1 MNSLAS
7 ESAGERPTS
16 FLDVLRNTSVIIPCL
31 FACFAAFLL
40 LARSH
45 FYSTPIQTIQT
56 IAIGL
61 GTILGIGCLR
71 GLCGLPS
78 KPARSPLAKWGWYL
92 QTLTLLQVSLLLT
105 VTSAY
110 SEATAII
117 WVLSVVNEVVW
128 WTVNGRQ
135 TPPVT
140 TNPAE
145 TDHVIEEDIE
155 ARLLS
160 SLGTS
165 DSVDSPVGAVGTSGE
180 IAAQT
185 NQSWIRSRDE
195 YGESISASQRTLF
208 AAGQRFQTIH
218 LAFIPELPGIPH
230 VDVTSLEG
238 PSVEI
243 MVGEVQG
250 FGLRLELKL
259 TQIYDEPVEVVI
271 QVKVFAESSQ
281 AA

>member
-61 GTILGIGCLR
+61 GTIFGIGCLR

-135 TPPVT
+135 APPAT

-160 SLGTS
+160 SWKLLIPSIVQWERLGHL
-165 DSVDSPVGAVGTSGE
+165 VKSP
-180 IAAQT
+180 QT

-230 VDVTSLEG
+230 VDATSLEG

-243 MVGEVQG
+243 MVGEVQR

-271 QVKVFAESSQ
+271 QVEVFAESSQ

>member
-7 ESAGERPTS
+7 ERPCERPPS

-45 FYSTPIQTIQT
+45 FYSTPLHTTQAVT
-56 IAIGL
+56 IGL

-78 KPARSPLAKWGWYL
+78 KPFRSPLAKWGWYL
-92 QTLTLLQVSLLLT
+92 QSLTLLQVSLLLT
-105 VTSAY
+105 VTSAQ
-110 SEATAII
+110 SEATAIV
-117 WVLSVVNEVVW
+117 WVLSVVNELVW

-135 TPPVT
+135 ARPVLAS
-140 TNPAE
+140 PAV

-155 ARLLS
+155 ARLLK
-160 SLGTS
+160 SLENSGA
-165 DSVDSPVGAVGTSGE
+165 VDSPMGAAGTLSE
-180 IAAQT
+180 IAEQT
-185 NQSWIRSRDE
+185 SQSWIRSQDE

-218 LAFIPELPGIPH
+218 LSFIPELPGIPH
-230 VDVTSLEG
+230 VDATSLEG
-238 PSVEI
+238 PNVEI

-250 FGLRLELKL
+250 FGLRLDLKL

-271 QVKVFAESSQ
+271 QVEVFAETSQ